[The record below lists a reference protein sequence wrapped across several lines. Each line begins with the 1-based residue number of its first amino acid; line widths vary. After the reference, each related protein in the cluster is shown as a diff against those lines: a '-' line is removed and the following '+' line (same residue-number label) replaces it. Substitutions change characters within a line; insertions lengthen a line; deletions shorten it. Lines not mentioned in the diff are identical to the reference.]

1 MSGKRVAT
9 KPKKKVKK
17 RTLFTVFS
25 MFNLFWYTIAVLVAN
40 FHDHMNFIGT
50 DGGLVLCVD
59 GWSLPCSLVSKSRT
73 NLLMKVQGNHANLK
87 GFDAGQ
93 ADKSL

>member
-25 MFNLFWYTIAVLVAN
+25 MFNLFWYTIAVLAVSYT
-40 FHDHMNFIGT
+40 HLT
-50 DGGLVLCVD
+50 
-59 GWSLPCSLVSKSRT
+59 LPT
-73 NLLMKVQGNHANLK
+73 N
-87 GFDAGQ
+87 
-93 ADKSL
+93 

>member
-1 MSGKRVAT
+1 MSGKRVAM

-40 FHDHMNFIGT
+40 FHDHMISSELTVAWFFS
-50 DGGLVLCVD
+50 VER
-59 GWSLPCSLVSKSRT
+59 WSLPCSLVQ
-73 NLLMKVQGNHANLK
+73 NQGQI
-87 GFDAGQ
+87 F
-93 ADKSL
+93 

>member
-25 MFNLFWYTIAVLVAN
+25 MFNLFWYTIAV
-40 FHDHMNFIGT
+40 
-50 DGGLVLCVD
+50 
-59 GWSLPCSLVSKSRT
+59 PVSYTHLRAHET
-73 NLLMKVQGNHANLK
+73 
-87 GFDAGQ
+87 
-93 ADKSL
+93 

>member
-25 MFNLFWYTIAVLVAN
+25 MFNLF
-40 FHDHMNFIGT
+40 
-50 DGGLVLCVD
+50 
-59 GWSLPCSLVSKSRT
+59 
-73 NLLMKVQGNHANLK
+73 
-87 GFDAGQ
+87 
-93 ADKSL
+93 

>member
-40 FHDHMNFIGT
+40 FHDHMI
-50 DGGLVLCVD
+50 LCVD
-59 GWSLPCSLVSKSRT
+59 GGACLALWYQNQR
-73 NLLMKVQGNHANLK
+73 QI
-87 GFDAGQ
+87 F
-93 ADKSL
+93 

>member
-9 KPKKKVKK
+9 KSKK

-40 FHDHMNFIGT
+40 FHDHMISPELTVAWFSAWT
-50 DGGLVLCVD
+50 VELA
-59 GWSLPCSLVSKSRT
+59 
-73 NLLMKVQGNHANLK
+73 LLFGIKIK
-87 GFDAGQ
+87 
-93 ADKSL
+93 DKSSDESAG

>member
-9 KPKKKVKK
+9 KPKKKKLKK

-40 FHDHMNFIGT
+40 FHDPMISSELTVAWFSAWT
-50 DGGLVLCVD
+50 VELA
-59 GWSLPCSLVSKSRT
+59 
-73 NLLMKVQGNHANLK
+73 LLFGIKIK
-87 GFDAGQ
+87 
-93 ADKSL
+93 DKSSDESAG